1 MVSPRRYAVSSDVFL
16 EAVKEVNYALLEY
29 RKPAGSSGS
38 VHGSVPSTELVGAV
52 QDNSTGEFCTE
63 FERAS
68 QAVREDW
75 RFLLTNIENWQI
87 LEEVFPGQSESDLDS
102 GVRWPSS
109 HWTYPSIGDLTGLR
123 RFTSAGIEVCIDEAA
138 NGSAP
143 ASERLYRLKIYH
155 KTIDRTIDE
164 LLGYYRDDLYKLVST
179 HYTLTRDT
187 INGWAWQ
194 LKLTRR
200 FGGLYHSVTSSIE
213 EVISL
218 AHMEQVFWR
227 QLERSVD
234 RRTRL
239 SRAFEQ
245 QVNDAKERCDRVEW
259 ILRQHVVVDDRLKR
273 RQ

>member
-1 MVSPRRYAVSSDVFL
+1 MVSPRRRTVSSDVFL

-29 RKPAGSSGS
+29 RKPAVSSDR
-38 VHGSVPSTELVGAV
+38 VHGIVPSTELVGNV
-52 QDNSTGEFCTE
+52 QGKSTGEFCEE

-87 LEEVFPGQSESDLDS
+87 LEEVFPGQPESDLDS
-102 GVRWPSS
+102 GIRWQSS

-138 NGSAP
+138 HGNAS

-187 INGWAWQ
+187 FNGWVWH

-200 FGGLYHSVTSSIE
+200 FGGLYHSVTAMIE

-218 AHMEQVFWR
+218 AHMEQAFWR

-234 RRTRL
+234 RRTGL
-239 SRAFEQ
+239 FKAIEQ
-245 QVNDAKERCDRVEW
+245 QVNAAKQRCERVEW
-259 ILRQHVVVDDRLKR
+259 ILRQYIVVNDRRKR
-273 RQ
+273 GQ